1 MPSYTLTEEQR
12 AVAFAAVQVASEAAA
27 LLRCV
32 ADDDD
37 TTIGEPQATL
47 EDLLELRCAL
57 APEPDAGG
65 EITYTVAAHK
75 PRSEDYCR
83 GSTTTY
89 RGGDDVQRGLTRAA
103 AADYV
108 AYYRLIEYGPNE
120 DPWRVRVFAD
130 GPHPDPA
137 ALAAELEPEVQ
148 ACVAARRQ
156 RRAEF
161 LAKEAEHLAAQ
172 RAAKQRAADKAELA
186 RLQAKLGVSSPRPQY
201 VEPGDESW
209 RNTPGRVKTGGAT

>member
-75 PRSEDYCR
+75 S
-83 GSTTTY
+83 
-89 RGGDDVQRGLTRAA
+89 
-103 AADYV
+103 
-108 AYYRLIEYGPNE
+108 
-120 DPWRVRVFAD
+120 
-130 GPHPDPA
+130 
-137 ALAAELEPEVQ
+137 
-148 ACVAARRQ
+148 RQ

-161 LAKEAEHLAAQ
+161 LAKEAERLASDA
-172 RAAKQRAADKAELA
+172 AAKQRAADEAELA
-186 RLQAKLGVSSPRPQY
+186 RLQAKLGVPSSRPQY